1 MESAKINDLFVIQT
15 NSKLKAKE
23 GKKEGQ
29 YPFYT
34 SGEEIKYL
42 DTFQF
47 NTRGL
52 IIGKGGNPNW
62 RFANGMF
69 SMSTDC
75 CLLTANQESVDIE
88 YVYYYLCAFPT
99 IMQRLYKGVGIKH
112 ISLAD
117 IKNIEIEYPPI
128 EVQRTIVSVLS
139 FLDAVIKK
147 RQINVVKNI
156 PELLKS
162 YYSQLVDNNVWDKVR
177 ISDIAT
183 EIKSGPFGTQLHVS
197 QFSDKGEIY
206 VYGID
211 DLTKKVPKTRYL
223 SIAELDKY
231 ERYLV
236 HGDDVLISIM
246 GTVGRTKVVPKD
258 IGLAINTKHLVDI
271 TLNQDLCKPYFLAY
285 TLEND
290 RKVRRQI
297 ESSKHGAVMSAINM
311 SDVKNLKITLPSIK
325 VQMYFEEVYHQVKD
339 IQKCMEEE
347 IQLLKELR
355 KSLLAKYFRENN
367 LLNASFSVT
376 KKQKITSDSDIDSL
390 LTIINEGGFSNLSNY
405 DEMRSLLYYYI
416 GKEVVEQYY
425 DKKTKKVKLRKI
437 GRAHV

>member
-15 NSKLKAKE
+15 NSKLKANE
-23 GKKEGQ
+23 GKKVGQ

-42 DTFQF
+42 DTFQC
-47 NTRGL
+47 NTQGL

-62 RFANGMF
+62 RFAKGMF

-75 CLLTANQESVDIE
+75 CLLTAKQESVDIE

-197 QFSDKGEIY
+197 QFRDKGEIY

-367 LLNASFSVT
+367 LLNAYFSVT

-425 DKKTKKVKLRKI
+425 DKKTKKVKLRKK
-437 GRAHV
+437 

>member
-1 MESAKINDLFVIQT
+1 MESAKINDLFDIQT
-15 NSKLKAKE
+15 NSKLKANE
-23 GKKEGQ
+23 GKKVGQ

-75 CLLTANQESVDIE
+75 CLLTAKQESVDIE
-88 YVYYYLCAFPT
+88 YVYYYLCAIP
-99 IMQRLYKGVGIKH
+99 IVMQRLYKGVGIKH

-139 FLDAVIKK
+139 FLDGIIKK
-147 RQINVVKNI
+147 RQISVVKNI

-197 QFSDKGEIY
+197 QFRDKGEIY

-211 DLTKKVPKTRYL
+211 DLTKKAPKTRYL
-223 SIAELDKY
+223 SIVELDKY
-231 ERYLV
+231 KRYLV

-271 TLNQDLCKPYFLAY
+271 TLNQELCKPYFLAY

-290 RKVRRQI
+290 RKVKRQI

-325 VQMYFEEVYHQVKD
+325 VQMYFEEVYHLVKD

-367 LLNASFSVT
+367 PLNASFSVT
-376 KKQKITSDSDIDSL
+376 KKQKITSGSDIDSL

-416 GKEVVEQYY
+416 GKDVVEQYY
-425 DKKTKKVKLRKI
+425 DKKTKKVKLRKK
-437 GRAHV
+437 

>member
-1 MESAKINDLFVIQT
+1 MESAKISDLFVIQT
-15 NSKLKAKE
+15 NSKLKANE
-23 GKKEGQ
+23 GKKVGQ

-75 CLLTANQESVDIE
+75 CLLTAKQESVDIE

-112 ISLAD
+112 ISLSD

-147 RQINVVKNI
+147 RQISIVKNI

-177 ISDIAT
+177 ISDILVK
-183 EIKSGPFGTQLHVS
+183 IKSGPFGTQLHVS
-197 QFSDKGEIY
+197 QFRDKGEIY

-211 DLTKKVPKTRYL
+211 DLTKKAPKTRYL
-223 SIAELDKY
+223 SFVELDKY
-231 ERYLV
+231 KRYLV

-290 RKVRRQI
+290 RKVKRQI

-367 LLNASFSVT
+367 PLNASFSVT
-376 KKQKITSDSDIDSL
+376 NKQKITSGSDIDSF

-416 GKEVVEQYY
+416 GKDVVEQYY
-425 DKKTKKVKLRKI
+425 DKKTKKVKLRKK
-437 GRAHV
+437 

>member
-15 NSKLKAKE
+15 NSKLKANE
-23 GKKEGQ
+23 GKKVGQ

-75 CLLTANQESVDIE
+75 CLLTAKQESVDIE

-183 EIKSGPFGTQLHVS
+183 EIMSGPFGTQLHVS
-197 QFSDKGEIY
+197 QFRDKGEIY

-211 DLTKKVPKTRYL
+211 DLTKNVPKTRYL

-425 DKKTKKVKLRKI
+425 DKKTKKVKLRKK
-437 GRAHV
+437 

>member
-42 DTFQF
+42 DTFQC

-75 CLLTANQESVDIE
+75 CLLTANQEFVDIE

-197 QFSDKGEIY
+197 QFRDKGEIY

-211 DLTKKVPKTRYL
+211 DLTKKAPKTRYL
-223 SIAELDKY
+223 STVELNKY
-231 ERYLV
+231 KRYLV

-290 RKVRRQI
+290 CKVKRQI

-311 SDVKNLKITLPSIK
+311 SDVKNLMITLPSIK

-367 LLNASFSVT
+367 PLNASFSVT
-376 KKQKITSDSDIDSL
+376 KKQKITSGSDIDSL

-405 DEMRSLLYYYI
+405 DEMRRLLYYYI
-416 GKEVVEQYY
+416 GKDVVEQYY
-425 DKKTKKVKLRKI
+425 DKKTKKVKLRKK
-437 GRAHV
+437 

>member
-15 NSKLKAKE
+15 NSKLKANE
-23 GKKEGQ
+23 GKKVGQ

-42 DTFQF
+42 DTFQC
-47 NTRGL
+47 NTQGL

-62 RFANGMF
+62 RFAKGMF

-75 CLLTANQESVDIE
+75 CLLTAKQESVDIE

-197 QFSDKGEIY
+197 QFRDKGEIY

-271 TLNQDLCKPYFLAY
+271 TFNQDLCKPYFLAY

-425 DKKTKKVKLRKI
+425 DKKTKKVKLRKK
-437 GRAHV
+437 

>member
-42 DTFQF
+42 DTFQC

-75 CLLTANQESVDIE
+75 CLLTANQEFVDIE

-183 EIKSGPFGTQLHVS
+183 EIKSGPFGTQLYVS
-197 QFSDKGEIY
+197 QFRDKGEIY

-211 DLTKKVPKTRYL
+211 DLTKKAPKTRYL
-223 SIAELDKY
+223 STVELNKY
-231 ERYLV
+231 KRYLV

-285 TLEND
+285 TLENN
-290 RKVRRQI
+290 RKVRQQI

-311 SDVKNLKITLPSIK
+311 SDVKNLMITLPSIK

-367 LLNASFSVT
+367 PLNASFSVT
-376 KKQKITSDSDIDSL
+376 KKQKITSGSDIDSL

-405 DEMRSLLYYYI
+405 DEMRRLLYYYI
-416 GKEVVEQYY
+416 GKDVVEQYY
-425 DKKTKKVKLRKI
+425 DKKTKKVKLRKK
-437 GRAHV
+437 

>member
-15 NSKLKAKE
+15 NSKLKANE
-23 GKKEGQ
+23 GKKVGQ

-42 DTFQF
+42 DTFQC
-47 NTRGL
+47 NTHGL

-62 RFANGMF
+62 RFAKGMF

-75 CLLTANQESVDIE
+75 CLLTAKQESVDIE

-139 FLDAVIKK
+139 YLDAVIKK
-147 RQINVVKNI
+147 RKINVVKNI

-197 QFSDKGEIY
+197 QFRDKGEIY

-211 DLTKKVPKTRYL
+211 DLTKKAPKTRYL
-223 SIAELDKY
+223 SIVELDKY
-231 ERYLV
+231 KRYRV
-236 HGDDVLISIM
+236 NGDDVLISIM

-290 RKVRRQI
+290 CKVKRQI

-311 SDVKNLKITLPSIK
+311 SDVKNLMITLPSIK

-367 LLNASFSVT
+367 PLNASFSVT
-376 KKQKITSDSDIDSL
+376 KKQKITSGSDIDSL

-416 GKEVVEQYY
+416 GKDVVEQYY
-425 DKKTKKVKLRKI
+425 DKKTKKVKLRKK
-437 GRAHV
+437 

>member
-1 MESAKINDLFVIQT
+1 M
-15 NSKLKAKE
+15 
-23 GKKEGQ
+23 
-29 YPFYT
+29 
-34 SGEEIKYL
+34 
-42 DTFQF
+42 DTFQC

-75 CLLTANQESVDIE
+75 CLLTAKQESVDIE

-162 YYSQLVDNNVWDKVR
+162 YYLQLVDNNVWDKVR

-211 DLTKKVPKTRYL
+211 DLTKKDPKNRYL
-223 SIAELDKY
+223 SIVELDKY
-231 ERYLV
+231 KRYLV

-311 SDVKNLKITLPSIK
+311 ADVKNLMITLPSIK

-425 DKKTKKVKLRKI
+425 DKKTKKVKLRKK
-437 GRAHV
+437 

>member
-197 QFSDKGEIY
+197 QFRDKGEIY

-425 DKKTKKVKLRKI
+425 DKKTKKVKLRKK
-437 GRAHV
+437 

>member
-42 DTFQF
+42 DTFQC

-62 RFANGMF
+62 RFAKGMF

-75 CLLTANQESVDIE
+75 CLLTAKQESVDIE

-162 YYSQLVDNNVWDKVR
+162 YYLQLVDNNVWDKVR

-311 SDVKNLKITLPSIK
+311 SDVKNLMITLPSIK

-367 LLNASFSVT
+367 PLNASFSVT
-376 KKQKITSDSDIDSL
+376 KMQKITSDSDIDSL
-390 LTIINEGGFSNLSNY
+390 LTIINKGGFSNLSNY

-416 GKEVVEQYY
+416 RKDVVEQYY
-425 DKKTKKVKLRKI
+425 DKKTKKVKLRKK
-437 GRAHV
+437 

>member
-42 DTFQF
+42 DTFQC

-75 CLLTANQESVDIE
+75 CLLTAKQESVDIE

-197 QFSDKGEIY
+197 QFSDKGDIY

-223 SIAELDKY
+223 SIVELDKY
-231 ERYLV
+231 KRYLV

-297 ESSKHGAVMSAINM
+297 ESFKHGAVMSAINM
-311 SDVKNLKITLPSIK
+311 SDVKNLMITLPSIK

-367 LLNASFSVT
+367 PLNASFSVT
-376 KKQKITSDSDIDSL
+376 KKQKITSGSDIDSL
-390 LTIINEGGFSNLSNY
+390 LTIINKGGFSNLSNY

-425 DKKTKKVKLRKI
+425 DKKTKKVKLRKK
-437 GRAHV
+437 

>member
-42 DTFQF
+42 DTFQC

-75 CLLTANQESVDIE
+75 CLLTANQEFVDIE

-197 QFSDKGEIY
+197 QFRDKGEIY

-211 DLTKKVPKTRYL
+211 DLTKKAPKTRYL
-223 SIAELDKY
+223 STVELNKY
-231 ERYLV
+231 KRYLV

-285 TLEND
+285 TLENN
-290 RKVRRQI
+290 RKVRQQI

-311 SDVKNLKITLPSIK
+311 SDVKNLMITLPSIK

-367 LLNASFSVT
+367 PLNASFSVT
-376 KKQKITSDSDIDSL
+376 KKQKITSGSDIDSL

-405 DEMRSLLYYYI
+405 DEMRRLLYYYI
-416 GKEVVEQYY
+416 GKDVVEQYY
-425 DKKTKKVKLRKI
+425 DKKTKKVKLRKK
-437 GRAHV
+437 

>member
-15 NSKLKAKE
+15 NSKLKANE
-23 GKKEGQ
+23 GKKVGQ

-75 CLLTANQESVDIE
+75 CLLTAKQESVDIE
-88 YVYYYLCAFPT
+88 YVYYYLCAIP
-99 IMQRLYKGVGIKH
+99 IVMQRLYKGVGIKH

-139 FLDAVIKK
+139 FLDAIIKK
-147 RQINVVKNI
+147 RQISVVKNI

-177 ISDIAT
+177 ISDIST

-197 QFSDKGEIY
+197 QFRDKGEIY

-211 DLTKKVPKTRYL
+211 DLTKKAPKTRYL
-223 SIAELDKY
+223 SILELDKY
-231 ERYLV
+231 KRYRV

-290 RKVRRQI
+290 RKVKRQI

-311 SDVKNLKITLPSIK
+311 SDVKNLMITLPSIK

-367 LLNASFSVT
+367 PLNASFSVT

-416 GKEVVEQYY
+416 GKDVVEQYY
-425 DKKTKKVKLRKI
+425 DKKTKKVKLRKK
-437 GRAHV
+437 

>member
-1 MESAKINDLFVIQT
+1 MESEKINDLFVIQT
-15 NSKLKAKE
+15 NSKLKANE
-23 GKKEGQ
+23 GKKVGQ

-42 DTFQF
+42 DTFQC
-47 NTRGL
+47 NTQGL

-62 RFANGMF
+62 RFAKGMF

-75 CLLTANQESVDIE
+75 CLLTAKQESVDIE

-311 SDVKNLKITLPSIK
+311 SDVKNLKITLPSLK

-376 KKQKITSDSDIDSL
+376 KKQKITTDSDIDSL

-425 DKKTKKVKLRKI
+425 DKKTKKVKLRKK
-437 GRAHV
+437 

>member
-1 MESAKINDLFVIQT
+1 MESAKFNDLFVIQT

-42 DTFQF
+42 DTFQC

-75 CLLTANQESVDIE
+75 CLLTAKQESVDIE

-197 QFSDKGEIY
+197 QFSDKGDIY

-211 DLTKKVPKTRYL
+211 DLTKKAPKTRYL
-223 SIAELDKY
+223 SIVELDKY
-231 ERYLV
+231 KRYLV

-311 SDVKNLKITLPSIK
+311 SDVKNLMITLPSIK
-325 VQMYFEEVYHQVKD
+325 VQIYFEEVYHQVKD

-367 LLNASFSVT
+367 PLNASFSVT
-376 KKQKITSDSDIDSL
+376 KKQKITSGSDIDSL
-390 LTIINEGGFSNLSNY
+390 LTIINKGGFSNLSNY

-425 DKKTKKVKLRKI
+425 DKKTKKVKLRKK
-437 GRAHV
+437 

>member
-1 MESAKINDLFVIQT
+1 MESAKINDLFDIQT
-15 NSKLKAKE
+15 NSKLKANE
-23 GKKEGQ
+23 GKKVGQ
-29 YPFYT
+29 YSFYT

-47 NTRGL
+47 NTQGL

-62 RFANGMF
+62 RFAKGMF

-75 CLLTANQESVDIE
+75 CLLTAKQESVDIE

-162 YYSQLVDNNVWDKVR
+162 YYLQLVDNNVWDKVR

-183 EIKSGPFGTQLHVS
+183 EMKSGPFGTQLHVS

-325 VQMYFEEVYHQVKD
+325 VQMYFEEVYHQVKV

-367 LLNASFSVT
+367 PLNASFSVT
-376 KKQKITSDSDIDSL
+376 KKQKITSGSDIDSL
-390 LTIINEGGFSNLSNY
+390 LTIINKGGFSNLSNY

-416 GKEVVEQYY
+416 GKDVVEQYY
-425 DKKTKKVKLRKI
+425 DKKTKNVKLRKK
-437 GRAHV
+437 

>member
-42 DTFQF
+42 DTFQC

-75 CLLTANQESVDIE
+75 CLLTAKQESVDIE

-162 YYSQLVDNNVWDKVR
+162 YYLQLVDNNVWDKVR

-211 DLTKKVPKTRYL
+211 DLTKKDPKNRYL
-223 SIAELDKY
+223 SIVELDKY
-231 ERYLV
+231 KRYLV

-311 SDVKNLKITLPSIK
+311 ADVKNLRITLPSIK

-376 KKQKITSDSDIDSL
+376 KKQKIISDSDIDSL

-425 DKKTKKVKLRKI
+425 DKKTKKVKLRKK
-437 GRAHV
+437 

>member
-15 NSKLKAKE
+15 NSKLKANE

-42 DTFQF
+42 DTFQC
-47 NTRGL
+47 NTQGL

-62 RFANGMF
+62 RFAKGMF

-75 CLLTANQESVDIE
+75 CLLTAKQESVDIE

-139 FLDAVIKK
+139 FLDAVLKK

-197 QFSDKGEIY
+197 QFRDKGEIY

-246 GTVGRTKVVPKD
+246 GTVGRTKVVSKD

-425 DKKTKKVKLRKI
+425 DKKTKKVKLRKK
-437 GRAHV
+437 

>member
-15 NSKLKAKE
+15 NSKLKANE

-42 DTFQF
+42 DTFQC
-47 NTRGL
+47 NTQGL

-62 RFANGMF
+62 RFAKGMF

-75 CLLTANQESVDIE
+75 CLLTAKQESVDIE

-197 QFSDKGEIY
+197 QFRDKGEIY

-246 GTVGRTKVVPKD
+246 GTVGRTKVVSKD

-425 DKKTKKVKLRKI
+425 DKKTKKVKLRKK
-437 GRAHV
+437 

>member
-162 YYSQLVDNNVWDKVR
+162 YYLQLVDNNVWDKVR

-425 DKKTKKVKLRKI
+425 DKKTKKVKLRKK
-437 GRAHV
+437 

>member
-75 CLLTANQESVDIE
+75 CLLTANQEFVDIE

-162 YYSQLVDNNVWDKVR
+162 YYLQLVDNNVWDKVR

-197 QFSDKGEIY
+197 QFRDKGEIY

-211 DLTKKVPKTRYL
+211 DLTKKAPKTRYL
-223 SIAELDKY
+223 STVELNKY
-231 ERYLV
+231 KRYLV

-285 TLEND
+285 TLENN
-290 RKVRRQI
+290 RKVRQQI

-311 SDVKNLKITLPSIK
+311 SDVKNLMITLPSIK

-367 LLNASFSVT
+367 PLNASFSVT
-376 KKQKITSDSDIDSL
+376 KKQKITSGSDIDSL

-425 DKKTKKVKLRKI
+425 DKKTKKVKLRKK
-437 GRAHV
+437 

>member
-42 DTFQF
+42 DTFQC

-75 CLLTANQESVDIE
+75 CLLTAKQESVDIE

-162 YYSQLVDNNVWDKVR
+162 YYLQLVDNNVWDKVR

-311 SDVKNLKITLPSIK
+311 SDVKNLMITLPSIK

-367 LLNASFSVT
+367 PLNASFSVT
-376 KKQKITSDSDIDSL
+376 KKQKITSGSDIDSL
-390 LTIINEGGFSNLSNY
+390 LTIINKGGFSNLSNY

-416 GKEVVEQYY
+416 GKDVVEQYY
-425 DKKTKKVKLRKI
+425 DKKTKKVKLRKK
-437 GRAHV
+437 

>member
-15 NSKLKAKE
+15 NSKLKANE
-23 GKKEGQ
+23 GKKVGQ

-42 DTFQF
+42 DTFQC
-47 NTRGL
+47 NTHGL

-62 RFANGMF
+62 RFAKGMF

-75 CLLTANQESVDIE
+75 CLLTAKQESVDIE

-197 QFSDKGEIY
+197 QFRDKGEIY

-211 DLTKKVPKTRYL
+211 DLTKKAPKTRYL
-223 SIAELDKY
+223 SIVELDKY
-231 ERYLV
+231 KRYLV

-290 RKVRRQI
+290 CKVKRQI

-311 SDVKNLKITLPSIK
+311 SDVKNLMITLPSIK

-339 IQKCMEEE
+339 IQKSMEEE

-367 LLNASFSVT
+367 PLNASFSVT
-376 KKQKITSDSDIDSL
+376 KKQKITSGSDIDSL

-416 GKEVVEQYY
+416 GKDVVEQYY
-425 DKKTKKVKLRKI
+425 DKKTKKVKLRKK
-437 GRAHV
+437 

>member
-42 DTFQF
+42 DTFQC

-75 CLLTANQESVDIE
+75 CLLTAKQESVDIE

-197 QFSDKGEIY
+197 QFSDKGDIY

-211 DLTKKVPKTRYL
+211 DLTKKAPKTRYL
-223 SIAELDKY
+223 SIVELDKY
-231 ERYLV
+231 KRYLV

-311 SDVKNLKITLPSIK
+311 SDVKNLMITLPSIK

-367 LLNASFSVT
+367 PLNASFSVT
-376 KKQKITSDSDIDSL
+376 KKQKITSGSDIDSL
-390 LTIINEGGFSNLSNY
+390 LTIINKGGFSNLSNY

-425 DKKTKKVKLRKI
+425 DKKTKKVKLRKK
-437 GRAHV
+437 

>member
-197 QFSDKGEIY
+197 QFSDKGKIY

-311 SDVKNLKITLPSIK
+311 SDVKNLMITLPSIK

-355 KSLLAKYFRENN
+355 KSLLAKYFREKNP
-367 LLNASFSVT
+367 LNASFSVT
-376 KKQKITSDSDIDSL
+376 KKQKITSGSDIDSL

-425 DKKTKKVKLRKI
+425 DKKTKKVKLRKK
-437 GRAHV
+437 

>member
-42 DTFQF
+42 DTFQC

-75 CLLTANQESVDIE
+75 CLLTANQEFVDIE

-197 QFSDKGEIY
+197 QFRDKGEIY

-211 DLTKKVPKTRYL
+211 DLTKKAPKTRYL
-223 SIAELDKY
+223 STVELNKY
-231 ERYLV
+231 KRYLV

-325 VQMYFEEVYHQVKD
+325 VQMYFEEVYHQVKV

-367 LLNASFSVT
+367 PLNASFSVT
-376 KKQKITSDSDIDSL
+376 KKQKITSGSDIDSL

-405 DEMRSLLYYYI
+405 DEMRRLLYYYI
-416 GKEVVEQYY
+416 GKDVVEQYY
-425 DKKTKKVKLRKI
+425 DKKTKKVKLRKK
-437 GRAHV
+437 

>member
-1 MESAKINDLFVIQT
+1 MESTKINDLFVIQT
-15 NSKLKAKE
+15 NSKLKANE
-23 GKKEGQ
+23 GKKVGQ

-47 NTRGL
+47 NTQGL

-62 RFANGMF
+62 RFVKGMF

-75 CLLTANQESVDIE
+75 CLLTAKQESVDIE

-112 ISLAD
+112 ISLSD

-147 RQINVVKNI
+147 RQISVVKNI

-197 QFSDKGEIY
+197 QFRDKGEIY

-211 DLTKKVPKTRYL
+211 DLTKKAPKTRYL
-223 SIAELDKY
+223 SIVELDKY
-231 ERYLV
+231 KRYLV

-290 RKVRRQI
+290 RKVKRQI

-367 LLNASFSVT
+367 PLNASFSVT
-376 KKQKITSDSDIDSL
+376 KITSDSDIDSL

-416 GKEVVEQYY
+416 GKDVVEQYY
-425 DKKTKKVKLRKI
+425 DKKTKKVKLRKK
-437 GRAHV
+437 

>member
-162 YYSQLVDNNVWDKVR
+162 YYSQLVDNNVWDKVI

-297 ESSKHGAVMSAINM
+297 ESSKHGTVMSAINM

-425 DKKTKKVKLRKI
+425 DKKTKKVKLRKK
-437 GRAHV
+437 

>member
-15 NSKLKAKE
+15 NSKLKANE
-23 GKKEGQ
+23 GKKVGQ

-42 DTFQF
+42 DTFQC
-47 NTRGL
+47 NTQGL

-62 RFANGMF
+62 RFAKGMF

-75 CLLTANQESVDIE
+75 CLLTAKQESVDIE

-285 TLEND
+285 TLENA

-311 SDVKNLKITLPSIK
+311 SDVKNLMITLPSIK

-339 IQKCMEEE
+339 IQKSMEEE

-367 LLNASFSVT
+367 PLNASFSVT

-416 GKEVVEQYY
+416 GKDVVEQYY
-425 DKKTKKVKLRKI
+425 DKKTKKVKLRKK
-437 GRAHV
+437 

>member
-15 NSKLKAKE
+15 NSKLKANE
-23 GKKEGQ
+23 GKKVGQ

-42 DTFQF
+42 DTFQC
-47 NTRGL
+47 NTQGL

-62 RFANGMF
+62 RFAKGMF

-75 CLLTANQESVDIE
+75 CLLTAKQESVDIE

-197 QFSDKGEIY
+197 QFRDKGEIY

-231 ERYLV
+231 ERYRV
-236 HGDDVLISIM
+236 NGDDVLISIM

-367 LLNASFSVT
+367 LLNVSFSVT

-425 DKKTKKVKLRKI
+425 DKKTKKVKLRKK
-437 GRAHV
+437 

>member
-42 DTFQF
+42 DTFQC

-75 CLLTANQESVDIE
+75 CLLTAKQESVDIE

-197 QFSDKGEIY
+197 QFRDKGEIY

-211 DLTKKVPKTRYL
+211 DLTKKTPKTRYL

-290 RKVRRQI
+290 RKVRQQI
-297 ESSKHGAVMSAINM
+297 ESSKHGAVMAAINM
-311 SDVKNLKITLPSIK
+311 SDVKNLMITLPSIK

-367 LLNASFSVT
+367 PLNASFSVT
-376 KKQKITSDSDIDSL
+376 KKQKITSGSDIDSL
-390 LTIINEGGFSNLSNY
+390 LTIINKGGFSNLSNY

-416 GKEVVEQYY
+416 GKDVVEQYY
-425 DKKTKKVKLRKI
+425 DKKTKKVKLRKK
-437 GRAHV
+437 

>member
-15 NSKLKAKE
+15 NSKLKANE
-23 GKKEGQ
+23 GKKVGQ

-75 CLLTANQESVDIE
+75 CLLTANQEFVDIE

-290 RKVRRQI
+290 CKVRRQI

-311 SDVKNLKITLPSIK
+311 SDVKNLMITLPSIK

-367 LLNASFSVT
+367 PLNASFSVT

-416 GKEVVEQYY
+416 GKDVVEQYY
-425 DKKTKKVKLRKI
+425 DKKTKKVKLRKK
-437 GRAHV
+437 

>member
-15 NSKLKAKE
+15 NSKLKANE
-23 GKKEGQ
+23 GKKVGQ
-29 YPFYT
+29 YSFYT

-47 NTRGL
+47 NTQGL

-62 RFANGMF
+62 RFAKGMF

-75 CLLTANQESVDIE
+75 CLLTAKQESVDIE

-290 RKVRRQI
+290 RKVRQQI

-311 SDVKNLKITLPSIK
+311 SDVKNLMITLPSIK

-367 LLNASFSVT
+367 PLNASFSVT
-376 KKQKITSDSDIDSL
+376 KKQKITSGSDIDSL
-390 LTIINEGGFSNLSNY
+390 LTIINKGGFSNLSNY

-416 GKEVVEQYY
+416 GKDVVEQYY
-425 DKKTKKVKLRKI
+425 DKKTKKVKLRKK
-437 GRAHV
+437 

>member
-15 NSKLKAKE
+15 NSKLKANE
-23 GKKEGQ
+23 GKKVGQ

-47 NTRGL
+47 NTQGL

-75 CLLTANQESVDIE
+75 CLLTAKQEFVDIE
-88 YVYYYLCAFPT
+88 YVYYYLCAIP
-99 IMQRLYKGVGIKH
+99 IVMQRLYKGVGIKH

-139 FLDAVIKK
+139 FLDAIIKK
-147 RQINVVKNI
+147 RQISVVKNI

-183 EIKSGPFGTQLHVS
+183 KIKSGPFGTQLHVS
-197 QFSDKGEIY
+197 QFRDKGEIY

-211 DLTKKVPKTRYL
+211 DLTKKAPKTRYL
-223 SIAELDKY
+223 SIVELDKY
-231 ERYLV
+231 KRYLV

-290 RKVRRQI
+290 CKVRRQI

-311 SDVKNLKITLPSIK
+311 SDVKNLMITLPSIK

-367 LLNASFSVT
+367 PLNASFSVT
-376 KKQKITSDSDIDSL
+376 KKQKITSGSDIDSL

-416 GKEVVEQYY
+416 GKDVVEQYY
-425 DKKTKKVKLRKI
+425 DKKTKKVKLRKK
-437 GRAHV
+437 

>member
-42 DTFQF
+42 DTFQC

-75 CLLTANQESVDIE
+75 CLLTAKQESVDIE

-162 YYSQLVDNNVWDKVR
+162 YYLQLVDNNVWDKVR

-211 DLTKKVPKTRYL
+211 DLTKIVPKTRYL

-311 SDVKNLKITLPSIK
+311 SDVKNLMITLPSIK

-367 LLNASFSVT
+367 PLNASFSVT

-425 DKKTKKVKLRKI
+425 DKKTKKVKLRKK
-437 GRAHV
+437 

>member
-15 NSKLKAKE
+15 NSKLKANE

-42 DTFQF
+42 DTFQC

-75 CLLTANQESVDIE
+75 CLLTAKQEFVDIE

-139 FLDAVIKK
+139 FLDAIIKK
-147 RQINVVKNI
+147 RQISVMKNI

-197 QFSDKGEIY
+197 QFRDKGEIY

-211 DLTKKVPKTRYL
+211 DLTKKAPKTRYL
-223 SIAELDKY
+223 SIVELKKY
-231 ERYLV
+231 KRYLV

-271 TLNQDLCKPYFLAY
+271 TLNQELCKPYFLAY

-290 RKVRRQI
+290 RKVKRQI

-367 LLNASFSVT
+367 PLNASFSVT
-376 KKQKITSDSDIDSL
+376 KKQKITSGSDIDSL

-416 GKEVVEQYY
+416 GKDVVEQYY
-425 DKKTKKVKLRKI
+425 DKKTKKVKLRKK
-437 GRAHV
+437 

>member
-15 NSKLKAKE
+15 NSKLKANE
-23 GKKEGQ
+23 GKKVGQ

-42 DTFQF
+42 DTFQC
-47 NTRGL
+47 NTQGL

-62 RFANGMF
+62 RFAKGMF

-75 CLLTANQESVDIE
+75 CLLTAKQESVDIE

-197 QFSDKGEIY
+197 QFRDKGEIY

-246 GTVGRTKVVPKD
+246 GTGGRTKVVPKD

-425 DKKTKKVKLRKI
+425 DKKTKKVKLRKK
-437 GRAHV
+437 

>member
-15 NSKLKAKE
+15 NSKLKANE
-23 GKKEGQ
+23 GKKVGQ

-42 DTFQF
+42 DTFQC
-47 NTRGL
+47 NTQGL

-62 RFANGMF
+62 RFAKGMF

-75 CLLTANQESVDIE
+75 CLLTAKQESVDIE

-197 QFSDKGEIY
+197 QFRDKGEIY

-376 KKQKITSDSDIDSL
+376 KKQKITSDTDIDSL

-425 DKKTKKVKLRKI
+425 DKKTKKVKLRKK
-437 GRAHV
+437 